1 MAQSPVIDR
10 YHRYKRG
17 TDKLLDWLLESG
29 KSIAKRTNANFSF
42 SSKAVLQTQDLVTIA
57 DQIAHAKP
65 PYPVPGDILLVAS
78 DVIDGRIV
86 CAEWYASLEGDDE
99 LKQAGIGKSNRSHRH
114 FIDILKHVH
123 RLLVLAAPAKAS
135 TAKAKTRRE
144 KKAQDQ
150 ANSISGNL
158 FAYLELEEPTVM
170 DAELAAT
177 VPATSNAVV
186 KTKVKS
192 KTRLDNTDEDLS
204 FALWCFFQDAN
215 EVRQYVASV
224 WKRYYEG
231 ELTFAVV
238 TRVTETAFVMITE
251 IRNRLVIEHDQF
263 VSFDGVVKFLGI
275 SMLTSGKDTL
285 RFKARPKAGD
295 RVASKWQGA
304 FDLMCIP
311 AWCVL
316 DDLVNNATPVHAH
329 PFAITLTDM
338 IPIFQ
343 RLEGKWEKDHEWSVI
358 DGLHTDEYLVGI
370 LVMAKCGAV
379 TISTVIQTQIYMDI
393 IETLGCRG
401 RTGLDYCK
409 DVTSKLKD
417 KTDAYVAFTAGRY
430 HSDYPSRL
438 QNFMGDMDKHLNI
451 DKQKSEGVAN
461 TASYQTLLENLPL
474 LPTNRINY
482 IAGVATV
489 YTCWAAGELW
499 ALLGVAHLYKAAQ
512 LFGVLLDSWPDMQ
525 FVIDQQ
531 GKHSAFVREAT
542 SIAGYARH
550 FDMAL
555 GVPASAFSSRTAKMP
570 MLPYGKKLLELQQQR
585 IRPTSP
591 FLLAQIEESK
601 AAVKKGVPQPRPV
614 HSMLETVARQSK
626 GRAKGAG
633 HSKTLPPTELL
644 SRLTSTLVETEPESN
659 FDYLGLFMRCQ
670 EFIVSLTTNF
680 RDRLDMFP
688 DDSGRPAGGQDI
700 VHEVLWEAAAAGDNE
715 EAKKRTILYEVGPAL
730 KRLIEEASGPD
741 AGVKA
746 AFEASSG
753 HLLKDRWPVNKKV
766 KKGGLSVSTR
776 SIFDAVRD
784 RANPNRHDWI
794 AAEKQVHAEL
804 EAQQDKWTSNG
815 MARNVLLKKSETFA
829 NSVFKKRGIPRRVDH
844 VEDSGGRIK
853 LHTSKLDESDI
864 EQTLNRMQMV
874 DQGLTLSE
882 LFPGGCHIS
891 PEGCLVANEPGSESA
906 QVAPKETAEI
916 KAHAEPKAQSSLRGT
931 ADGLVTVLSSTSARR
946 RVANAFANL

>member
-17 TDKLLDWLLESG
+17 TDKLLGWLLESG

-78 DVIDGRIV
+78 DVIDGRTV
-86 CAEWYASLEGDDE
+86 LEGDDE
-99 LKQAGIGKSNRSHRH
+99 LKQAGIGKSKRSHRH

-135 TAKAKTRRE
+135 TPKAKTRRE

-150 ANSISGNL
+150 ANSTRGNL
-158 FAYLELEEPTVM
+158 FAYLELEEPTSM
-170 DAELAAT
+170 DAEMAAML
-177 VPATSNAVV
+177 PATSKAVV
-186 KTKVKS
+186 KTKVKP
-192 KTRLDNTDEDLS
+192 KPRLDNTDEDLS

-224 WKRYYEG
+224 WKNYYEG
-231 ELTFAVV
+231 EFTFAVA
-238 TRVTETAFVMITE
+238 TRVTETAFVMIRE
-251 IRNRLVIEHDQF
+251 MRDRFVIEHNQF
-263 VSFDGVVKFLGI
+263 NSFDGVVKFLDI

-285 RFKARPKAGD
+285 RFKARPKPGD
-295 RVASKWQGA
+295 QEASKWQGA

-316 DDLVNNATPVHAH
+316 DDLITNTTPVDAH
-329 PFAITLTDM
+329 PFAITMTDM
-338 IPIFQ
+338 IPIYQ
-343 RLEGKWEKDHEWSVI
+343 RLVGKWEKDYKWQII
-358 DGLHTDEYLVGI
+358 DGLHTDEYLIGI
-370 LVMAKCGAV
+370 LAIAKYGV
-379 TISTVIQTQIYMDI
+379 FTISTVIQTQIYMDI

-409 DVTSKLKD
+409 DVTSNLKD
-417 KTDAYVAFTAGRY
+417 KTAAFVTFTAGY
-430 HSDYPSRL
+430 YPSEYPTRL
-438 QNFMGDMDKHLNI
+438 QTLLSDMDEHLNI
-451 DKQKSEGVAN
+451 DKEKSQGDARA
-461 TASYQTLLENLPL
+461 ASYQTLLENLPL
-474 LPTNRINY
+474 PPTSRINY
-482 IAGVATV
+482 LAGLAKVV
-489 YTCWAAGELW
+489 SYWGAGELW
-499 ALLGVAHLYKAAQ
+499 AILGVAHLYKAAQ
-512 LFGVLLDSWPDMQ
+512 LFGVLSDSWPDMQ

-550 FDMAL
+550 FDIAL

-570 MLPYGKKLLELQQQR
+570 KLPYGKKLHELMKER

-591 FLLAQIEESK
+591 FLLAQIEEAK
-601 AAVKKGVPQPRPV
+601 AAVKKGVPQPRPI
-614 HSMLETVARQSK
+614 HSMLQTVARQSK
-626 GRAKGAG
+626 GHAKGAG
-633 HSKTLPPTELL
+633 VSKALPPTELL
-644 SRLTSTLVETEPESN
+644 SRLTSTLVDTEPESN

-670 EFIVSLTTNF
+670 QFIINLTTNF

-688 DDSGRPAGGQDI
+688 GDSGRSAGGQDI
-700 VHEVLWEAAAAGDNE
+700 VHEVLWEAAAAEDGE
-715 EAKKRTILYEVGPAL
+715 EAKKKTILYEVGPAL
-730 KRLIEEASGPD
+730 KRLMEEAGGPD

-746 AFEASSG
+746 AFEVSSG
-753 HLLKDRWPVNKKV
+753 HLPEDRWPINKTV
-766 KKGGLSVSTR
+766 KKGGLSVNAR
-776 SIFDAVRD
+776 SVFDAVRD
-784 RANPNRHDWI
+784 QANPNRHDWI

-815 MARNVLLKKSETFA
+815 MARDVLLRKSETFA
-829 NSVFKKRGIPRRVDH
+829 NALFKKHGIPRRVDH

-853 LHTSKLDESDI
+853 LHTSKLDESEI
-864 EQTLNRMQMV
+864 EQQLNRMQMV
-874 DQGLTLSE
+874 DQGLTLAE
-882 LFPGGCHIS
+882 LFPSGCHIS
-891 PEGCLVANEPGSESA
+891 SEGCLVANEPGDSPA
-906 QVAPKETAEI
+906 RIAPKATVEI
-916 KAHAEPKAQSSLRGT
+916 TAHAEPKAQSSQRNT
-931 ADGLVTVLSSTSARR
+931 ADGLATVLSSTSARR